1 MVFWQ
6 ECFVQAYS
14 WLNSLGYLAYPAF
27 VGIYVLSTLVGLPAI
42 FLFLAA
48 GSLFGF
54 LPSLIL
60 VSFSDTL
67 SVAVCYLLGRTVAR
81 KTVHKWIADRP
92 QWDKFDRAVAQ
103 KGWKIVFLT
112 RLSPIVPSNVLNY
125 GFSLT
130 KIDFWQYLFVSWLAM
145 LPVIALYVYL
155 ASVGT
160 NLISGDNDP
169 KQIVASV
176 IGSITAI
183 MAIAYTTKL
192 MQNTLFSKSDCSNKP
207 HSSRISNKEQFDP
220 SLRSKGK
227 AKARKKMS
235 NKETQAK
242 SKA

>member
-6 ECFVQAYS
+6 EWISQANQ
-14 WLNSLGYLAYPAF
+14 WLSSLGYLAYPAF
-27 VGIYVLSTLVGLPAI
+27 TGIYLLATLFGLPAI

-54 LPSLIL
+54 VPGLVL
-60 VSFSDTL
+60 VSFADTL
-67 SVAVCYLLGRTVAR
+67 SVAVCFVLGRTVAR
-81 KTVHKWIADRP
+81 KSINKWIADRP
-92 QWDKFDRAVAQ
+92 QWGKFDKAVAR

-130 KIDFWQYLFVSWLAM
+130 KINFWQYIFVSWLAM

-160 NLISGDNDP
+160 NLLSGNDDP
-169 KQIVASV
+169 KQVIASV
-176 IGSITAI
+176 IGFITAL

-192 MQNTLFSKSDCSNKP
+192 MQDTLFAKTDKPSKSHK
-207 HSSRISNKEQFDP
+207 SSRKDKKQDLRKRREA
-220 SLRSKGK
+220 RSKV
-227 AKARKKMS
+227 
-235 NKETQAK
+235 
-242 SKA
+242 

>member
-6 ECFVQAYS
+6 EWLFQAHD
-14 WLNSLGYLAYPAF
+14 WLSSLGYLAYPAF
-27 VGIYVLSTLVGLPAI
+27 IGIYLLATLVGLPAI

-54 LPSLIL
+54 LPGLIL
-60 VSFSDTL
+60 VSVADTL

-81 KTVHKWIADRP
+81 KTVHKWIAKSP
-92 QWDKFDRAVAQ
+92 QWVKLDRAVAK

-130 KIDFWQYLFVSWLAM
+130 KINFWQYLFVSWVAM

-155 ASVGT
+155 ASMGT
-160 NLISGDNDP
+160 NLLSADSDP

-176 IGSITAI
+176 IGFITAS

-192 MQNTLFSKSDCSNKP
+192 VQSTLFSKTDEPNKP
-207 HSSRISNKEQFDP
+207 RIDRESRINRTKREDKKA
-220 SLRSKGK
+220 RSKV
-227 AKARKKMS
+227 
-235 NKETQAK
+235 
-242 SKA
+242 